1 MPDPQGL
8 ELHDVMISQT
18 PQFDRGGRLQHVTVV
33 TYYVGDHGPFTDS
46 FSADDDTPEKIT
58 SAMNTRVANLRRVLF
73 PAITG

>member
-8 ELHDVMISQT
+8 DLHDVMISQT